1 MVCNVFMVCEPSHG
15 PCPDLLRHS
24 HTSHL
29 STTHDDTMHALSAR
43 ASAFASSR
51 ATLATKKTTTKTGK
65 TAGRGGV
72 VRVDAVAVE
81 IRHEGQTYNLE
92 VADGD
97 NILDVALD
105 AGIDVRYDC
114 KMGVCMMCPAKV
126 VSGELDQSGSMLSDD
141 VEEKGYALL
150 CCAKP
155 LGEVVIQTVTED
167 ELLDEQLCS
176 SG

>member
-1 MVCNVFMVCEPSHG
+1 
-15 PCPDLLRHS
+15 
-24 HTSHL
+24 
-29 STTHDDTMHALSAR
+29 MHALSAR
-43 ASAFASSR
+43 TSAFASSR
-51 ATLATKKTTTKTGK
+51 ATLAMKKTTTAKTGK

-114 KMGVCMMCPAKV
+114 KKGVCMMCPAKV

-150 CCAKP
+150 CCAVP
-155 LGEVVIQTVTED
+155 QGEGVVIQTVSED
-167 ELLDEQLCS
+167 ELLEEQLCS
-176 SG
+176 SD

>member
-1 MVCNVFMVCEPSHG
+1 MYSWFVNRHMTHYPN
-15 PCPDLLRHS
+15 LLRHTRVP
-24 HTSHL
+24 HTYPQH
-29 STTHDDTMHALSAR
+29 THDDTMHALSAR
-43 ASAFASSR
+43 TSAFASSR
-51 ATLATKKTTTKTGK
+51 ATLAMKKTTTAKTGK

-155 LGEVVIQTVTED
+155 LGDVVIQTVTED

>member
-1 MVCNVFMVCEPSHG
+1 MAGTF
-15 PCPDLLRHS
+15 
-24 HTSHL
+24 T
-29 STTHDDTMHALSAR
+29 AR
-43 ASAFASSR
+43 ASAFVASAALTKRVQSR
-51 ATLATKKTTTKTGK
+51 ASGAALR
-65 TAGRGGV
+65 RGA
-72 VRVDAVAVE
+72 VRVEAVSVE
-81 IRHEGQTYNLE
+81 IRHEGKTYNVE

-97 NILDVALD
+97 SILDVALD
-105 AGIDVRYDC
+105 AGIELRYDC

-126 VSGELDQSGSMLSDD
+126 VAGKVDQSGSMLSDD

-155 LGEVVIQTVTED
+155 VGGDVVIQTVSEE

>member
-1 MVCNVFMVCEPSHG
+1 
-15 PCPDLLRHS
+15 
-24 HTSHL
+24 
-29 STTHDDTMHALSAR
+29 MHALSAR

-51 ATLATKKTTTKTGK
+51 ATLATKTTTTTTKAGK